1 MDKTED
7 AFSLAWLLSAG
18 PLERG
23 DLRRGAPPQL
33 TLFLGTGQ
41 SQEERASKGRKGA
54 RPSQGTSRLGLATA
68 GTWRVLG
75 AAARPTRHCQDF
87 RSPSPTHAC
96 LTSLLP
102 RWPSWLLR
110 QSPARVLPV
119 GPLLHRPPSPP
130 TGGQQHTMP
139 NRRPDKAA
147 PHSSRRL
154 RPQPPPPQCKTRA
167 EPALELSS
175 CRIVS
180 SNTIIPREFT

>member
-23 DLRRGAPPQL
+23 DHRRGTPPRL

-54 RPSQGTSRLGLATA
+54 LPKAQAALGLATA
-68 GTWRVLG
+68 GTWGVLG

-87 RSPSPTHAC
+87 RSSSPTHAC

-110 QSPARVLPV
+110 QSPARMLPV

-130 TGGQQHTMP
+130 TGGQQHTLP
-139 NRRPDKAA
+139 DRRPDKAA

-154 RPQPPPPQCKTRA
+154 RPQPPPSQCKTRA

-175 CRIVS
+175 CRILS
-180 SNTIIPREFT
+180 SNPIIPREFT

>member
-1 MDKTED
+1 M
-7 AFSLAWLLSAG
+7 LL
-18 PLERG
+18 PIF
-23 DLRRGAPPQL
+23 
-33 TLFLGTGQ
+33 FLGTVQ

-154 RPQPPPPQCKTRA
+154 RPQPPPPQCKNKGRA
-167 EPALELSS
+167 SFRAFQLQDRFFKHNHPQRVHIEWRRPELLCVKGEGAGSWG
-175 CRIVS
+175 
-180 SNTIIPREFT
+180 N